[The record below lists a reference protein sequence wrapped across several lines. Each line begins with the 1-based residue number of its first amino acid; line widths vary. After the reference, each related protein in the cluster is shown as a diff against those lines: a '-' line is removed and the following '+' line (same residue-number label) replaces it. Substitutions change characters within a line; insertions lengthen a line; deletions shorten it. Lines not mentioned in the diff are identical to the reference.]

1 MWYWM
6 KMLCITYPAPAL
18 YAEAEEVKSMNNTNY
33 TRFQRIAQ
41 QADAA
46 KANMGP
52 SYGLDVTDMSDEE
65 YLANLK
71 SKTRKRA

>member
-1 MWYWM
+1 
-6 KMLCITYPAPAL
+6 MLYIAYAPPAL
-18 YAEAEEVKSMNNTNY
+18 YAEAEEVKSMDNINCE
-33 TRFQRIAQ
+33 RFQRIAH

-46 KANMGP
+46 KASMGP
-52 SYGLDVTDMSDEE
+52 DYGLDVTDMSDEE